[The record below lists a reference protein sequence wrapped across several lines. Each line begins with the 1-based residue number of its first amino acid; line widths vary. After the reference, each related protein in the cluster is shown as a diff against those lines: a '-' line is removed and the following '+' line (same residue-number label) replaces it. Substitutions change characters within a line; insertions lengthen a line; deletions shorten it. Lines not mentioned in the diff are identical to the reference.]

1 MLAQRQSLL
10 DDEYRKAR
18 DRLREAIDKALTT
31 DELGKPL
38 GGRLVPAG
46 RIYPNR
52 TPALDG
58 RRLRAM
64 RKKRKMAVPALA
76 QRAGLTARHIWRLEA
91 GQRPN
96 ARAVTLA
103 RLALALRVDLHSLL
117 GLSDE
122 PEPWKNK
129 VRVEPFADARP
140 ADGNTPEPKR
150 ERNQ

>member
-1 MLAQRQSLL
+1 MPAPKQILQ
-10 DDEYRKAR
+10 DDEYLKAR

-31 DELGKPL
+31 DERGNPL

-46 RIYPNR
+46 RIYLDR

-58 RRLRAM
+58 TRLRAM
-64 RKKRKMAVPALA
+64 REKREMRATTLA
-76 QRAGLTARHIWRLEA
+76 QRADLTARHIWRLEA

-96 ARAVTLA
+96 VRAVTLA
-103 RLALALRVDLHSLL
+103 RLALALRVDLYYLM

-129 VRVEPFADARP
+129 VRVDRSQNGPVR
-140 ADGNTPEPKR
+140 
-150 ERNQ
+150 

>member
-1 MLAQRQSLL
+1 MLAQTQSLE

-18 DRLREAIDKALTT
+18 DELRKAIDQALTT
-31 DELGKPL
+31 DEHGNPL

-46 RIYPNR
+46 RIYLNR
-52 TPALDG
+52 KPALDR
-58 RRLRAM
+58 RRLRAARKM
-64 RKKRKMAVPALA
+64 RKMGVPALS

-96 ARAVTLA
+96 VRAVTLA
-103 RLALALRVDLHSLL
+103 RLALALRVDLYYLL

-129 VRVEPFADARP
+129 VRVDRSQNNPAR
-140 ADGNTPEPKR
+140 
-150 ERNQ
+150 

>member
-1 MLAQRQSLL
+1 MPAQKQILQ

-31 DELGKPL
+31 DEQGNPL

-46 RIYPNR
+46 RIYLDR

-58 RRLRAM
+58 TRLRAM
-64 RKKRKMAVPALA
+64 REKREMRATTLA
-76 QRAGLTARHIWRLEA
+76 QRADLTARHIWRLEA

-96 ARAVTLA
+96 VRAVTLA
-103 RLALALRVDLHSLL
+103 RLALALRVDLYYLM

-129 VRVEPFADARP
+129 VRVDRSQNDPVR
-140 ADGNTPEPKR
+140 
-150 ERNQ
+150 

>member
-1 MLAQRQSLL
+1 VLAQKQILQ

-31 DELGKPL
+31 DEQGNPL

-46 RIYPNR
+46 RIYLDR
-52 TPALDG
+52 TAAFNG

-64 RKKRKMAVPALA
+64 RKKRKMKVTALA
-76 QRAGLTARHIWRLEA
+76 QRAGLTARHLWRLEA

-96 ARAVTLA
+96 VRAVTLA
-103 RLALALRVDLHSLL
+103 RLALALRVDLYYLL

-129 VRVEPFADARP
+129 VRVDRSQDDPAR
-140 ADGNTPEPKR
+140 
-150 ERNQ
+150 